1 MSYLT
6 VILSLEKLDNRLH
19 KNEKTDWNEDKQLDT
34 KTKKNIK
41 KPTLSVVN
49 AGPPDTEYLYYP
61 LNLEGVIQK
70 GSFLAAYIR

>member
-61 LNLEGVIQK
+61 LNLEGVIQRAH
-70 GSFLAAYIR
+70 FWQLI

>member
-70 GSFLAAYIR
+70 DSFLAAYIR